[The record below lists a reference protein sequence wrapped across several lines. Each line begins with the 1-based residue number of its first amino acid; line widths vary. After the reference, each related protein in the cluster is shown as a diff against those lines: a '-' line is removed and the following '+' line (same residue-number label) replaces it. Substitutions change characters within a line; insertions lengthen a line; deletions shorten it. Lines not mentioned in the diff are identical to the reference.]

1 MSAAAFLPWLIVAMV
16 AVAAIQ
22 IGRRVMLWRAG
33 KAATVDWIAG
43 LKALPARYLVD
54 VHHVVDREKSA
65 SRMHVP
71 VAGGLVLASGLLVLG
86 LFPAMAAPRAYWGL
100 VALAFLVMIA
110 GVVLEGR
117 RRYPRTL
124 PRLSLGQWQRLPIP
138 LGMFA
143 IGGFLTAILAVF
155 GNPLP
160 AVSILT
166 VLFTAIGGLA
176 LASMAANGP
185 MRHALAGAAHLVAHP
200 RPERFGGGRST
211 GLHPLDLSV
220 ETPWSEKLRQEPLEN
235 EGPKKLGAETPADF
249 AWNRLLAFDACVQCG
264 RCEAACPAFAA
275 GQPLSPKHLIAD
287 LAAATGG
294 GHVQP
299 YAGNPYPNE
308 RAVGGAAGLQAP
320 IVSSEGMVH
329 PDTLWSCTTCR
340 ACVEECPMM
349 IEHVDAIVD
358 LRRFQTLELG
368 AVPLKAE
375 EPLANFRG
383 CDEPNGRA
391 LSERTDF
398 AAGLALPRIAETGE
412 TDVLLWLGQAA
423 YDLRGQRTLKALIQ
437 TLNAAGVDFAVLGTD
452 ERDCGDL
459 ARRLG
464 DEATFQ
470 RLARANIETLSRYK
484 FRRILTADPHA
495 LHVIRNEYPAFG
507 GTYEVIHH
515 TSFLAELVEAKRLAP
530 APLTGRAVTYHDPCY
545 LGRYQGEVEAPRALL
560 DALGLERREMA
571 RSGKRSMCC
580 GGGGGAPVTDIPGD
594 TRIPDI
600 RMGQAME
607 TGASVVAVACPQCTS
622 MLEGVTGERPEVKDV
637 AELLWEALQA
647 GDRPGRPAIAR
658 ELQSA

>member
-1 MSAAAFLPWLIVAMV
+1 MTAAAFLPWLVVAMIAV
-16 AVAAIQ
+16 AVVQ
-22 IGRRVMLWRAG
+22 IARRLFLWRRG
-33 KAATVDWIAG
+33 KPATVDWLAG
-43 LKALPARYLVD
+43 LKALPSRYLVD
-54 VHHVVDREKSA
+54 VHHVVDRDRSA
-65 SRMHVP
+65 SKMHVP
-71 VAGGLVLASGLLVLG
+71 TAGGLVLASSLLVLG
-86 LFPAMAAPRAYWGL
+86 LVPAIAGSRAYWAL
-100 VALAFLVMIA
+100 VALAFLVMSA
-110 GVVLEGR
+110 GVGLEAR
-117 RRYPRTL
+117 RRYPRAL
-124 PRLSLGQWQRLPIP
+124 PRLSLGQWQRFPVL
-138 LGMFA
+138 LGLFA
-143 IGGFLTAILAVF
+143 GGGLLTSLLAAL

-160 AVSILT
+160 ALSFLT
-166 VLFTAIGGLA
+166 LIATATGGLA
-176 LASMAANGP
+176 LASTAATGP

-200 RPERFGGGRST
+200 RPDRFGGGRST
-211 GLHPLDLSV
+211 GLRPLDLSV
-220 ETPWSEKLRQEPLEN
+220 ETPWSEKRREEPFEE
-235 EGPKKLGAETPADF
+235 EGPQKLGVETPSDF
-249 AWNRLLAFDACVQCG
+249 AWTRLLAFDACVQCG

-287 LAAATGG
+287 LAAATAG
-294 GHVQP
+294 GHVRP
-299 YAGNPYPNE
+299 YAGQPYPNARE
-308 RAVGGAAGLQAP
+308 TIGAAGLHAP
-320 IVSSEGMVH
+320 IIAPDGMVH

-391 LSERTDF
+391 LKERTDF
-398 AAGLALPRIAETGE
+398 AAGLALPRIADKGE
-412 TDVLLWLGQAA
+412 ADVLLWLGQAA

-437 TLNAAGVDFAVLGTD
+437 TLKSAGVDFAVLGD
-452 ERDCGDL
+452 EERDCGDL

-470 RLARANIETLSRYK
+470 RLARANIAALSRYGFK
-484 FRRILTADPHA
+484 RILTADPHA

-507 GTYEVIHH
+507 GHYEVIHH
-515 TSFLAELVEAKRLAP
+515 TAFLAELVAAKRLAP

-545 LGRYQGEVEAPRALL
+545 LGRYQGEVEAPRDLL

-580 GGGGGAPVTDIPGD
+580 GGGGGAPATDIPGD

-600 RMGQAME
+600 RMGQAMD
-607 TGASVVAVACPQCTS
+607 TGARTVAVACPQCTA

-647 GDRPGRPAIAR
+647 GERTNGPAVR
-658 ELQSA
+658 ELEPA